1 MQWVSK
7 SPGKVPPIY
16 NIVMIFDVSTW
27 MMIIFSMMTVSATLL
42 MASRFGLQYGVGT
55 KDTIIILMTPFGT
68 LNAGSLP
75 SWFDIKVRRSKPV
88 FSPGFAGN
96 FILLL
101 WTVMGTFLAM
111 AFLCNI
117 RAMLMKPAYERAI
130 DSTQDIFELGK
141 VAYILYP
148 LKLFICKSFL

>member
-1 MQWVSK
+1 MKWVSK
-7 SPGKVPPIY
+7 SPGKVPPVY

-42 MASRFGLQYGVGT
+42 ITSRFGLQYGVGT

-68 LNAGSLP
+68 LNAESLP
-75 SWFDIKVRRSKPV
+75 SWFNIKVHRSKPV

-117 RAMLMKPAYERAI
+117 RAMLTKPAYERAI

-141 VAYILYP
+141 VE
-148 LKLFICKSFL
+148 